1 METLAFLAAKAA
13 QGTDLFIVD
22 ESLEFLAA
30 KQSARDGFPN
40 REIALLIHAGKT
52 LESLDNGRTALWT
65 FAERLAVRHMFVGM
79 KMLRFADDFFGE
91 MPNVSHECVAR
102 KLAMLDFA

>member
-1 METLAFLAAKAA
+1 METLAFFAAKAA
-13 QGTDLFIVD
+13 QRADLFIAH
-22 ESLEFLAA
+22 ESLEFFAA

-40 REIALLIHAGKT
+40 REIALLIRAGKT
-52 LESLDNGRTALWT
+52 LESLDDGRTALWT